1 MEAKPSLILRFRN
14 FAENIDTIAA
24 HRDVLEHRGRVLWG
38 WWRKAFEANPQG
50 RLRQLAGEVPFS
62 VALIDVTEREQA
74 LATVARL
81 HLETHSVEQ
90 ELVPSYYWHVHEEI
104 DTWFELA
111 ALEDVRPFDE
121 ELAQQLSVPTIYH
134 LDWVGDKAK
143 ATPFQSGAE
152 TSPQTQNKI
161 LRVQAPEPIT
171 KIDEKERTSD
181 SKPFVLLHLSDLH
194 FGSDHNF
201 KGELSTETMDN
212 RRTLARAIVEDCQ
225 RQDLVGNI
233 DVVVVTGD
241 ITTRGK
247 WTFELR
253 NEIAAFFESLR
264 SGLRIENEQFVICP
278 GNHDFE
284 RYSANNGETHP
295 SDPIE
300 EAVNMKHEDGLRL
313 IRERALGIA
322 YDAPFD
328 FVKIYTAGQSDVRI
342 AVLNS
347 CNITAIASFTEYGFV
362 KGEGIEAIRDVAKDA
377 EPLSIRLAILHHHIV
392 PIVPMENVKTPAVSV
407 TLNASEIIEEL
418 QRSSVQLI
426 LHGHQH
432 HAAIT
437 RLGRLGYRGLQW
449 TGLDDADT
457 IFVLSGGSA
466 GSKHVPPVSGNCY
479 GIIKFLGDG
488 GTLVTVRRLLPDGTS
503 LPDYM
508 SANIPVVPNKRAWR
522 G

>member
-1 MEAKPSLILRFRN
+1 MYSSVVVAYCE
-14 FAENIDTIAA
+14 
-24 HRDVLEHRGRVLWG
+24 G
-38 WWRKAFEANPQG
+38 WWRKAFETNPQD
-50 RLRQLAGEVPFS
+50 RLQQLAAKVPFS
-62 VALIDVTEREQA
+62 VTLIDVTEREEA

-111 ALEDVRPFDE
+111 AIENVKPFEE

-134 LDWVGDKAK
+134 LDWLGDKAK
-143 ATPFQSGAE
+143 AIPFQPGGKTYPS
-152 TSPQTQNKI
+152 TQDKI
-161 LRVQAPEPIT
+161 LRVVAPEPPT
-171 KIDEKERTSD
+171 KSAEKEPASGFE
-181 SKPFVLLHLSDLH
+181 PFVLLHLSDLH
-194 FGSDHNF
+194 FGVDHNF
-201 KGELSTETMDN
+201 KDELNADIMDN

-247 WTFELR
+247 WTFGLR
-253 NEIAAFFESLR
+253 NEIAAFFESLC
-264 SGLRIENEQFVICP
+264 SGLRIEKEQFVICP

-284 RYSANNGETHP
+284 RYSENNGEKDP

-300 EAVNMKHEDGLRL
+300 EAVNMKHEDGLRQ
-313 IRERALGIA
+313 IRQRALGIA

-328 FVKIYTAGQSDVRI
+328 FVKIYPAGQSDVRI

-362 KGEGIEAIRDVAKDA
+362 KGEGIGAIRDVAKDA

-392 PIVPMENVKTPAVSV
+392 PIVPMENVKAPAVSV

-418 QRSSVQLI
+418 QKSSVQLI

-466 GSKHVPPVSGNCY
+466 GSKCVPPVSGNCY
-479 GIIKFLGDG
+479 GIVKFRGDG
-488 GTLVTVRRLLPDGTS
+488 GTLVTVRRLLPDGTA